1 MAALADDHI
10 AQARQEKLD
19 SMKKGYCPP
28 PGNANPSN
36 DYSDAVAYEQAT
48 TGFTAPYRPAT
59 VMEQLT
65 KSASF
70 HFDEHVRAQ
79 QGASFLKAH
88 PEFEEFLRLFRA
100 GVFLFAIFALCAVAA
115 FAQKPAAPPPAPPL
129 VPPVLD
135 TAERTA
141 LQALEKQKQEA
152 QSQFSQAQQAEAV
165 IEREFITAHAGFH
178 INPQTFVVEPNASQ
192 ATAGAPAKAPPALL
206 HRPSTAS
213 PAK

>member
-1 MAALADDHI
+1 MA
-10 AQARQEKLD
+10 
-19 SMKKGYCPP
+19 
-28 PGNANPSN
+28 
-36 DYSDAVAYEQAT
+36 
-48 TGFTAPYRPAT
+48 
-59 VMEQLT
+59 QLQ
-65 KSASF
+65 KSAQH
-70 HFDEHVRAQ
+70 HFDEHVRAK

-115 FAQKPAAPPPAPPL
+115 FAQKPAA
-129 VPPVLD
+129 PPVLD